1 MKRYLKQTMNT
12 DQIDKISLDELKKVV
27 EGEGM
32 ISRIKYRKNMLSGK
46 KPIIA
51 KYEKMKLEHA
61 HADQLDETVK
71 NESFGFSCLH
81 YSVSESSGKLT
92 IVIAN
97 KKKTAGNVR
106 ACTIDGDA
114 KAGEDYGAFDGVI
127 QFAKGESTKTIDV
140 QINDD
145 DNWEPDEDFFVQLY
159 DPNSNQELVGQDT
172 KTRVTIIDDDKPG
185 QICFQNTKGIKI
197 SPTEEN
203 CEVKVI
209 RKNGSDGRV
218 TVDYETVQLGH
229 QEHVAQEGKHFE

>member
-71 NESFGFSCLH
+71 NEYFGFSCLH

-92 IVIAN
+92 IVITN

-127 QFAKGESTKTIDV
+127 
-140 QINDD
+140 
-145 DNWEPDEDFFVQLY
+145 
-159 DPNSNQELVGQDT
+159 
-172 KTRVTIIDDDKPG
+172 
-185 QICFQNTKGIKI
+185 
-197 SPTEEN
+197 
-203 CEVKVI
+203 
-209 RKNGSDGRV
+209 
-218 TVDYETVQLGH
+218 
-229 QEHVAQEGKHFE
+229 